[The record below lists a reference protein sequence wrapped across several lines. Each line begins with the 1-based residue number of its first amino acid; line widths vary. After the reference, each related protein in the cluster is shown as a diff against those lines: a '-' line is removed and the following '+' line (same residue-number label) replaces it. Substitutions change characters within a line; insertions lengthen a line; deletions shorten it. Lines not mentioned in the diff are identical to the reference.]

1 LAWVLAQDQNIVPI
15 LGTKQKKYLEQNMA
29 AADIPLSKENRDQLN
44 RVFKETATAGIRYA
58 APCLKKLGI

>member
-1 LAWVLAQDQNIVPI
+1 LAQDQNIVPI
-15 LGTKQKKYLEQNMA
+15 LGIKQKKYLEQNLA
-29 AADIPLSKENRDQLN
+29 AVDIPLSKENRDQLN

>member
-1 LAWVLAQDQNIVPI
+1 MAQDQNIVPI
-15 LGTKQKKYLEQNMA
+15 LGIKQKKYLEQNLA
-29 AADIPLSKENRDQLN
+29 AVDIPLSKENRDQLN

>member
-1 LAWVLAQDQNIVPI
+1 MAWVLAQDQNIVPI

>member
-1 LAWVLAQDQNIVPI
+1 MAWVLAQDQNIVPI

-58 APCLKKLGI
+58 DPRLKKLGI

>member
-1 LAWVLAQDQNIVPI
+1 MAWVLAQDQNIVPI
-15 LGTKQKKYLEQNMA
+15 LGTKQKKYLGQNMA

>member
-29 AADIPLSKENRDQLN
+29 AVDIPLSKENRDQLN

-58 APCLKKLGI
+58 APRLKKLGI

>member
-1 LAWVLAQDQNIVPI
+1 MGIGSGSKYRSYSRNK
-15 LGTKQKKYLEQNMA
+15 TEKYLEQNMA

-58 APCLKKLGI
+58 APRLKKLGI